1 MRLLSHCILA
11 VDRGDKEMEE
21 LDDEDED
28 KEFNLPPVVAIV
40 VLLLYV
46 FLGSFL
52 YIQWERWDIL
62 TAFYFIFITFS

>member
-1 MRLLSHCILA
+1 
-11 VDRGDKEMEE
+11 MEE